1 MANTREGRAGAGP
14 LLVLGIVAGIGLIA
28 LLAWASQRAGVD
40 NEQRYAALMNSG
52 ATFLSQGDA
61 MRAVESFQQAR
72 AMNPANPDVHVNLA
86 NAYLRANQPAQAA
99 VHAAEAAHLE
109 QGSGAG
115 PYLLG
120 CALLRQGQHSNAVQ
134 SLQVAKDLDRTMN
147 TVSFQLGRA
156 YAGWGRFQDAADQFA
171 EVIQFDTNHPS
182 AHYQLSQML
191 TRLGQRERAAEA
203 LEGHR
208 RATAGRSLAAD
219 DPSVYERCDYTQPR
233 VPATLEQPDPSG
245 VTVRFSDQ
253 SATAFGP
260 QAARL
265 SGPIATLDVNR
276 RGWNDLVVLEGP
288 GVRILWNSN
297 AVFSTRAAPLPLAN
311 TGPVR
316 AILPADINNDRHAD
330 LVVLGDQGTAVVRLA
345 TNGVMSDATRIS
357 NLGAIPAATGAF
369 IDFEFTGK
377 LGLALVPKAGPARLF
392 RGFGNLAFRD
402 ASATSGI
409 PANLVASAVTVDDW
423 NNDDLPDLFFTR
435 PGLPPLVVFN
445 QRGGPLT
452 ASNQPPGWSQ
462 GIAIATGDANN
473 DLRTDIAILDVKSV
487 DLFLGGMREPR
498 RIAARNH
505 RLRHLRMIDFDNDG
519 WLDILAWGEEGLRL
533 WRNRGRLGFDHV
545 TSSVGLAG
553 LPAVED
559 VLPHDFD
566 RDGDPDLVVSLSGG
580 GLRFL
585 RNDGGNANGSIKAR
599 LLGNRSNAGGLG
611 SRIEV
616 RSGSW
621 RTLRTVQPG
630 PVEIGVGRHSRLDSV
645 TVRWFDTQLPSVDIP
660 VEPQVT
666 LELIELTVPT
676 GSCPYLYAWDGQR
689 FAFVTDLLGAA
700 PVGLPVARGRFIE
713 ADPEEFVRVGTD
725 STFPRR
731 DGLRVLQVTEELRE
745 ILYLDAVRLVAIDH
759 PAHVEV
765 HATSKLLPGRPFLPH
780 GIVGLQQPI
789 PLRRATDLE
798 GRDVTA
804 ALHDADRVRVSPPV
818 LRGDGYRGMAG
829 RHGVVLD
836 FGPLPAGEPLS
847 LVLEGWLRFGG
858 GMANIAASQREDF
871 GFPFPVLEAEQ
882 PDGSWRRMPVNVGAP
897 AGKTKS
903 IVVPLDMQA
912 AGARRI
918 RLTQEFEIHWDRIAL
933 LRPAPQE
940 SVERHELLP
949 AQADLHPRGYSAFAD
964 LPWTEPLTPVYD
976 RLLPR
981 PNWRSTPSGW
991 VTRPGDVRELVSAR
1005 DQGLAILAGGDEL
1018 TLAFDDSS
1026 LPAPKPGM
1034 QRTFF
1039 LWTVGWDKDA
1049 DYHVARGDT
1058 VEPLP
1063 WTGMDDQ
1070 LNGIERRP
1078 AFASDAL
1085 HERFN
1090 TRWTGPRTVARR
1102 PSPSRPATSPQPFQP

>member
-1 MANTREGRAGAGP
+1 MANTRAGRAGAGP
-14 LLVLGIVAGIGLIA
+14 LMVLGIVAGIGLIA
-28 LLAWASQRAGVD
+28 LLAWFWHGPGGD

-61 MRAVESFQQAR
+61 MRAVEAFQQAR

-99 VHAAEAAHLE
+99 LHAGEAAHLE

-120 CALLRQGQHSNAVQ
+120 CALLRQNQYSNAVQ

-208 RATAGRSLAAD
+208 KATAGRTLAAD

-233 VPATLEQPDPSG
+233 VPASLEQPEPSG
-245 VTVRFSDQ
+245 VRVRFTDQ
-253 SATAFGP
+253 SATALGTH
-260 QAARL
+260 AARL
-265 SGPIATLDVNR
+265 SGPVATLDVNR
-276 RGWNDLVVLEGP
+276 RGWNDLVVLDGA
-288 GVRILWNSN
+288 GIRILWNSN
-297 AVFSTRAAPLPLAN
+297 AVFSTRADPLPLPT

-316 AILPADINNDRHAD
+316 AVLPADINNDRHTD
-330 LVVLGDQGTAVVRLA
+330 LVVLGDNGAAVVRLA
-345 TNGVMSDATRIS
+345 TNGVMTDATRIS
-357 NLGAIPAATGAF
+357 NLASVPGAAGAF

-377 LGLALVPKAGPARLF
+377 LGLALLPKGGPARLF

-402 ASATSGI
+402 ATATSGI
-409 PANLVASAVTVDDW
+409 PANLVATAVAVDDW

-452 ASNQPPGWSQ
+452 ASNQPAGWPA
-462 GIAIATGDANN
+462 GIALATGDVNN
-473 DLRTDIAILDVKSV
+473 DLRTDVAILDVKSV

-505 RLRHLRMIDFDNDG
+505 RLRQLRFVDFDNDG
-519 WLDILAWGEEGLRL
+519 WPDLLGWGDEGLRL
-533 WRNRGRLGFDHV
+533 WRNRGRLGFDDV
-545 TSSVGLAG
+545 TSSLGLAG
-553 LPAVED
+553 LPGVD
-559 VLPHDFD
+559 HVLSNDFD
-566 RDGDPDLVVSLSGG
+566 RDGDPDLLLSLSGG

-585 RNDGGNANGSIKAR
+585 RNDGGNANQSIKAR

-611 SRIEV
+611 ARIEV
-616 RSGSW
+616 RAGSW

-630 PVEIGVGRHSRLDSV
+630 PVEIGVGQHARLDSV

-666 LELIELTVPT
+666 LELIELTVPS
-676 GSCPYLYAWDGQR
+676 GSCPYLYAWDGER

-700 PVGLPVARGRFIE
+700 PVGLPVAKGRFIE

-725 STFPRR
+725 ATFPRR
-731 DGLRVLQVTEELRE
+731 NGRRVLQVTEELRE
-745 ILYLDAVRLVAIDH
+745 ILYLDAVRLVAVDH
-759 PAHVEV
+759 PAGIEV
-765 HATSKLLPGRPFLPH
+765 HPTSKLVPGRPFPAH
-780 GIVGLQQPI
+780 GIAGVHRPV
-789 PLRRATDLE
+789 PLLRATRLAGD
-798 GRDVTA
+798 DVTA
-804 ALHDADRVRVSPPV
+804 ALRLADGIRVSPPSPPD
-818 LRGDGYRGMAG
+818 DGYRGMAG

-836 FGPLPAGEPLS
+836 FGPLPVGEPLS
-847 LVLEGWLRFGG
+847 LVMEGWLRFGG

-882 PDGSWRRMPVNVGAP
+882 PDGSWRKVPVTVGAP

-903 IVVPLDMQA
+903 IVVPLDGHVV
-912 AGARRI
+912 AGMRRL

-933 LRPAPQE
+933 MRPVPGEAIA
-940 SVERHELLP
+940 RHELQP
-949 AQADLHPRGYSAFAD
+949 VVADLHPRGYSEFAD
-964 LPWTEPLTPVYD
+964 LPWTAPLTPVYD
-976 RLLPR
+976 RLLAR
-981 PNWRSTPSGW
+981 PNWRFTPSGW
-991 VTRPGDVRELVSAR
+991 VTRPGDVRELVAQR
-1005 DQGLAILAGGDEL
+1005 DQGLALLAGGDEL
-1018 TLAFDDSS
+1018 TLAFDDSA
-1026 LPAPKPGM
+1026 LPPPPPGL

-1049 DYHVARGDT
+1049 DYHVARGNT

-1063 WTGMDDQ
+1063 WSGMDDQ
-1070 LNGIERRP
+1070 RHGLEPRP
-1078 AFASDAL
+1078 AFPSDAL

-1090 TRWTGPRTVARR
+1090 TRWIGPRTVARR
-1102 PSPSRPATSPQPFQP
+1102 PAVNP

>member
-1 MANTREGRAGAGP
+1 MANTRGGRAGAGP
-14 LLVLGIVAGIGLIA
+14 LMVLGIVAGIGLIA
-28 LLAWASQRAGVD
+28 LLAWFWHGPGGD

-61 MRAVESFQQAR
+61 MRAVEAFQQAR

-120 CALLRQGQHSNAVQ
+120 CALLRQNQYSNAVQ

-147 TVSFQLGRA
+147 AVSFQLGRA

-208 RATAGRSLAAD
+208 KATAGRTLAAD

-233 VPATLEQPDPSG
+233 VPASLEQPEPSG
-245 VTVRFSDQ
+245 VRVRFADQ
-253 SATAFGP
+253 TTTALGTNAP
-260 QAARL
+260 RW
-265 SGPIATLDVNR
+265 SGPVATLDVNR
-276 RGWNDLVVLEGP
+276 RGWNDLVVLDGA

-297 AVFSTRAAPLPLAN
+297 AVFSTRADPLPLPT

-316 AILPADINNDRHAD
+316 ALLPADINNDRHTD
-330 LVVLGDQGTAVVRLA
+330 LVVLGDNGAAVVRLA

-357 NLGAIPAATGAF
+357 NLGSIPGSAGAF

-377 LGLALVPKAGPARLF
+377 LGLALLPKGGPARLF

-402 ASATSGI
+402 ATATSGI
-409 PANLVASAVTVDDW
+409 PANLVATAVAVDDW

-452 ASNQPPGWSQ
+452 ASNQPVGWPA
-462 GIAIATGDANN
+462 GIALATGDVNN
-473 DLRTDIAILDVKSV
+473 DLRTDVAILDVKSV

-505 RLRHLRMIDFDNDG
+505 RLRQLRFLDFDNDG
-519 WLDILAWGEEGLRL
+519 WPDLLGWGDEGVRL
-533 WRNRGRLGFDHV
+533 WRNRGRLGFDDV
-545 TSSVGLAG
+545 TSSHGLAG
-553 LPAVED
+553 LPAVD
-559 VLPHDFD
+559 HILSNDFD
-566 RDGDPDLVVSLSGG
+566 RDGDPDLLVSLSGG

-585 RNDGGNANGSIKAR
+585 RNEGGNANQSIKAR

-611 SRIEV
+611 ARIEV
-616 RSGSW
+616 RAGSW

-630 PVEIGVGRHSRLDSV
+630 PVEIGVGKHARLDSV

-666 LELIELTVPT
+666 LELIELTVPS
-676 GSCPYLYAWDGQR
+676 GSCPYLYAWDGER

-700 PVGLPVARGRFIE
+700 PVGLPVAKGRFIE
-713 ADPEEFVRVGTD
+713 ADPEEFVRIGTD
-725 STFPRR
+725 ATFPRR
-731 DGLRVLQVTEELRE
+731 DGRRVLQVTEELRE
-745 ILYLDAVRLVAIDH
+745 ILYLDAVRLVAVDH
-759 PAHVEV
+759 PAGVEV
-765 HATSKLLPGRPFLPH
+765 HPTSKLVPGRPFPPH
-780 GIVGLQQPI
+780 GIMGLHRPV
-789 PLRRATDLE
+789 PLLRATRLAGD
-798 GRDVTA
+798 DVTA
-804 ALHDADRVRVSPPV
+804 ALQLADGLRVSPPAPP
-818 LRGDGYRGMAG
+818 DEGYRGMAG

-836 FGPLPAGEPLS
+836 FGPLPVDEPLS
-847 LVLEGWLRFGG
+847 LVMEGWLRFGG

-882 PDGSWRRMPVNVGAP
+882 PDGSWRKVPVTVGAP

-903 IVVPLDMQA
+903 IVVPLDGHVV
-912 AGARRI
+912 AGMRRL

-933 LRPAPQE
+933 MRPAPAAALA
-940 SVERHELLP
+940 RHELQP
-949 AQADLHPRGYSAFAD
+949 VVADLHPRGYSEFAD
-964 LPWTEPLTPVYD
+964 LPWTTPLTPVYD
-976 RLLPR
+976 RLLAR
-981 PNWRSTPSGW
+981 PNWRFTPSGW
-991 VTRPGDVRELVSAR
+991 VTRPGDVRELLAQR
-1005 DQGLAILAGGDEL
+1005 DQGLALLAGGDEL
-1018 TLAFDDSS
+1018 TLAFDDSA
-1026 LPAPKPGM
+1026 LPPTAPGL

-1049 DYHVARGDT
+1049 DYHVARGNT

-1063 WTGMDDQ
+1063 WSGMDDQ
-1070 LNGIERRP
+1070 RHGVEPRP
-1078 AFASDAL
+1078 SFPSDAL

-1090 TRWTGPRTVARR
+1090 TRWIGPRTVARR
-1102 PSPSRPATSPQPFQP
+1102 PAINP

>member
-1 MANTREGRAGAGP
+1 MANTRAGRAGAGP
-14 LLVLGIVAGIGLIA
+14 LMVLGIVAGIGFIA
-28 LLAWASQRAGVD
+28 LLAWFWHGTGGD

-61 MRAVESFQQAR
+61 MRAVETFQQAR

-99 VHAAEAAHLE
+99 LHAGEAAHLE

-120 CALLRQGQHSNAVQ
+120 CALLRQNQYSNAVQ

-147 TVSFQLGRA
+147 AVSFQLGRA

-208 RATAGRSLAAD
+208 KATAGRTLAAD

-233 VPATLEQPDPSG
+233 VPASLEQPEPSG
-245 VTVRFSDQ
+245 VRVRFADQ
-253 SATAFGP
+253 TTTALGTH
-260 QAARL
+260 AARM
-265 SGPIATLDVNR
+265 SGPVATLDVNR
-276 RGWNDLVVLEGP
+276 RGWNDLVVLDGA
-288 GVRILWNSN
+288 GIRILWNSN
-297 AVFSTRAAPLPLAN
+297 AVFSTRADPLPLPT
-311 TGPVR
+311 TGTVR
-316 AILPADINNDRHAD
+316 TLLPADINNDRYTD
-330 LVVLGDQGTAVVRLA
+330 LVVVGDNGAAVVRLA

-357 NLGAIPAATGAF
+357 NLGSIPGAAGAF

-377 LGLALVPKAGPARLF
+377 LGLALLPKGGPARLF

-402 ASATSGI
+402 ATATSGI
-409 PANLVASAVTVDDW
+409 PANLVATAVAVDDW

-452 ASNQPPGWSQ
+452 ASNQPAGWPA
-462 GIAIATGDANN
+462 GIALATGDVNN
-473 DLRTDIAILDVKSV
+473 DLRTDVAILDVKSV

-505 RLRHLRMIDFDNDG
+505 RLRQLRFLDFDNDG
-519 WLDILAWGEEGLRL
+519 WPDLLGWGDEGLRL
-533 WRNRGRLGFDHV
+533 WRNRGRLGFDDV
-545 TSSVGLAG
+545 TSSLGLAG
-553 LPAVED
+553 LPGVD
-559 VLPHDFD
+559 HVLSNDFD
-566 RDGDPDLVVSLSGG
+566 RDGDPDLLLSLSGG

-585 RNDGGNANGSIKAR
+585 RNDGGNANQSIKAR

-611 SRIEV
+611 ARIEV
-616 RSGSW
+616 RAGSW

-630 PVEIGVGRHSRLDSV
+630 PVEIGVGKHARLDSV

-666 LELIELTVPT
+666 LELIELTVPS
-676 GSCPYLYAWDGQR
+676 GSCPYLYAWDGER

-700 PVGLPVARGRFIE
+700 PVGLPVAKGRFIE

-725 STFPRR
+725 ATFPRR
-731 DGLRVLQVTEELRE
+731 NGRRVLQVTEELRE
-745 ILYLDAVRLVAIDH
+745 ILYLDAVRLVAVDH
-759 PAHVEV
+759 PAGIEV
-765 HATSKLLPGRPFLPH
+765 HPTSKLVPGRPFPPH
-780 GIVGLQQPI
+780 GIVGVHR
-789 PLRRATDLE
+789 PLPLLRATRLAGD
-798 GRDVTA
+798 DVTA
-804 ALHDADRVRVSPPV
+804 ALQLADGIRVSPP
-818 LRGDGYRGMAG
+818 GPPDEGYRGMAG

-836 FGPLPAGEPLS
+836 FGPLPVDEPLS
-847 LVLEGWLRFGG
+847 LVMEGWLRFGG

-882 PDGSWRRMPVNVGAP
+882 PDGSWRKVPVTVGAP

-903 IVVPLDMQA
+903 IVVPLDGHVV
-912 AGARRI
+912 AGMRRL

-933 LRPAPQE
+933 MRPAPAAAIA
-940 SVERHELLP
+940 RHELQP
-949 AQADLHPRGYSAFAD
+949 VVADLHARGYSEFAY
-964 LPWTEPLTPVYD
+964 LPWTTPLTPVYD
-976 RLLPR
+976 RLLAR
-981 PNWRSTPSGW
+981 PNWRFTPSGW
-991 VTRPGDVRELVSAR
+991 VTRPGDVRELLAQR
-1005 DQGLAILAGGDEL
+1005 DQGLALLAGGDEL
-1018 TLAFDDSS
+1018 TLAFDDSA
-1026 LPAPKPGM
+1026 LPPTAPGR

-1049 DYHVARGDT
+1049 DYHVARGNT

-1063 WTGMDDQ
+1063 WSGMDDQ
-1070 LNGIERRP
+1070 RHGVEARP
-1078 AFASDAL
+1078 SFPSDAL

-1090 TRWTGPRTVARR
+1090 TRWIGPRTVARR
-1102 PSPSRPATSPQPFQP
+1102 PAVNP